1 MKKREFMNELTEAL
15 KGNVSSQTL
24 NETVEYYENYFRQ
37 QKDLGRTEDEICAS
51 LGSARLIAKTI
62 IDTEGKGASGRYYDE
77 GSSRYD
83 EYVSSGSG
91 SNKKGWH
98 INVDEYGNT
107 SFAYGKLD
115 FGSTLGKIILA
126 IIAILVLALVIGIIA
141 GALVLGFK
149 IMLYIIVPVV
159 IILFIVNLLIYL
171 FGGDR

>member
-1 MKKREFMNELTEAL
+1 MKKREFMNELMEAL
-15 KGNVSSQTL
+15 KGNVSSQTF

-37 QKDLGRTEDEICAS
+37 QKDLGKTEEEICAS

-77 GSSRYD
+77 GSNRYD

-91 SNKKGWH
+91 SAKKGWH
-98 INVDEYGNT
+98 VKADEDGHT
-107 SFAYGKLD
+107 SFAYGRLD
-115 FGSTLGKIILA
+115 FGSTLGKILLA
-126 IIAILVLALVIGIIA
+126 VIAILVLALVIGIIA

-149 IMLYIIVPVV
+149 IMWYIVIPVV
-159 IILFIVNLLIYL
+159 IILFIINLLIYL